1 MLATASTPTFADML
15 RSVRVTDCQTAAG
28 LQVFG
33 LWHDL
38 QPSLGYLTLDD
49 ALELQ
54 ALKVTEV
61 SDGGNVPT
69 LKVINTSGAR
79 VFLMA
84 GEKQG
89 GAKPNRGLNTRP
101 TVAAETAIVVPVSC
115 VEQGRW
121 AYRRPDF
128 GSSGTSSHARLRAQM
143 NRQANAGYA
152 SFGFAACHQREIWN
166 EVSEKLTRMGSHS
179 DSSAL
184 EQTYLDYC

>member
-38 QPSLGYLTLDD
+38 QPALGYLTLDD

-84 GEKQG
+84 GEQLV
-89 GAKPNRGLNTRP
+89 GAKQNRVLNTSLM
-101 TVAAETAIVVPVSC
+101 VAPEVELPVPLSC
-115 VEQGRW
+115 V
-121 AYRRPDF
+121 
-128 GSSGTSSHARLRAQM
+128 
-143 NRQANAGYA
+143 
-152 SFGFAACHQREIWN
+152 
-166 EVSEKLTRMGSHS
+166 
-179 DSSAL
+179 
-184 EQTYLDYC
+184 